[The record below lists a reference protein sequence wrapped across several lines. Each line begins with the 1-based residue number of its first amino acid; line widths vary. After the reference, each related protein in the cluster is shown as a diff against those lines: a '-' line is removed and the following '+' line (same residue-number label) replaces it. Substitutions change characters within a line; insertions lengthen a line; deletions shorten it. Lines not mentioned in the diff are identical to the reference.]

1 MIIFL
6 FKMTECIVCYEDIKN
21 KVSLECTHELC
32 LNCFVNNLKAK
43 NKFSCAMC
51 RHKYN
56 FHLKDEE
63 QVFEIPEGYM
73 PELYDPS
80 YEINITQEQYSIF
93 QDLISS
99 CYPDYN
105 YKYYRTSL
113 NSSVFCFA
121 ILNNI
126 DVDDDMIEY
135 LIFDLLTNQLP
146 QDENYLQKLKQ
157 GSVNIGN
164 YKLNAVECHIHNYHD
179 IIIKKIEY
187 T

>member
-21 KVSLECTHELC
+21 KVSLECKHELC
-32 LNCFVNNLKAK
+32 LNCFVNIIKAK
-43 NKFSCAMC
+43 NKFSCPMC
-51 RHKYN
+51 RHKYK
-56 FHLKDEE
+56 FTLKDEE
-63 QVFEIPEGYM
+63 QVFEVPEDYM
-73 PELYDPS
+73 SEPYDPG
-80 YEINITQEQYSIF
+80 YEINIAQEQYSIF
-93 QDLISS
+93 QDIIAS

-105 YKYYRTSL
+105 YKYYRTAV
-113 NSSVFCFA
+113 NSNVFCFA
-121 ILNNI
+121 IFNNI
-126 DVDDDMIEY
+126 DIDDDMIEY
-135 LIFDLLTNQLP
+135 LIFDLLTQQLP

-164 YKLNAVECHIHNYHD
+164 YKLNAVECHIHNYYD